1 MSLFWIITTHKL
13 DYWLSIR
20 MDDEFSDLGGEIN
33 RMADIERNYYADLER
48 KVEHRTRQVS
58 ALYEITG
65 TLNRSLNLDR
75 VLPIVVERIN
85 QTFQLDG
92 SEVYLWDSEGTKL
105 IARAAFA
112 SDPSLRNEAERGNRP
127 NSVARRV
134 CDSGEAIIF
143 ADVRSDPRYAEIT
156 GDKCFEDAE
165 FRFLAVLP
173 IKVPGKSLGALSL
186 RGKEARPLG
195 DDDVELLTS
204 MCEHIALAV
213 EKANL
218 FDQLLTRFRHLE
230 ALNTIGAAVSQS
242 LNLDEV
248 LDRAVD
254 KIAKTLAFDAAWIY
268 HFDALDSLSQMK
280 AFYGLGDD
288 MAAGMGPRSADA
300 GINRQVIETG
310 ERVVCEDLDNEQFLR
325 PKPWQRSV
333 RALGFKSVA
342 AFPVKTKEQ
351 IIGALHVANRTK
363 RRFGAEDLQLI
374 ESIAQQIG
382 VATENAVLFAEIK
395 RKTQELAK
403 TNQELLEATQAKSEF
418 IAAMSHELRTPLN
431 VVIGS
436 SDLLRDGFFG
446 ELTDG
451 QKEATNKISR
461 NARVL
466 LKMIND
472 VLTIS
477 RFDAKRM
484 SVDISTVAVDE
495 ILEQARELVEQ
506 INRDNRLEVR
516 WNVEPGIPPLTTD
529 ALKIEE
535 ILQNLISNAFKF
547 TPSGHVEIQVNYRPE
562 KDRVEFSV
570 ADTGIGI
577 PEKDLGRIFNA
588 FEQLDDAHTGHF
600 SGVGLGLNIVRRYL
614 DLLDG
619 EISVESK
626 PGAGAKFTFSVPRTL

>member
-1 MSLFWIITTHKL
+1 MRTG
-13 DYWLSIR
+13 
-20 MDDEFSDLGGEIN
+20 DEFSGLGGETN
-33 RMADIERNYYADLER
+33 RMTDIEKNYYSDLER
-48 KVEHRTRQVS
+48 KVDQRTRQVS

-65 TLNRSLNLDR
+65 TLNRSLDLDR
-75 VLPIVVERIN
+75 VLPGVVERIN
-85 QTFQLDG
+85 QIFQFDG
-92 SEVYLWDSEGTKL
+92 SEVYLWDSERNHL
-105 IARAAFA
+105 IARAAFT
-112 SDPSLRNEAERGNRP
+112 SDSSLRRQGQGSERTSN
-127 NSVARRV
+127 VARQV
-134 CDSGEAIIF
+134 CDSGQAVVF
-143 ADVRSDPRYAEIT
+143 DDVKGDPRYAEIT
-156 GDKCFEDAE
+156 GDNCFEDAE

-173 IKVPGKSLGALSL
+173 IKVPGKNLGALRL
-186 RGKEARPLG
+186 RGKESRTLG

-218 FDQLLTRFRHLE
+218 FDQLMTRFRHLE

-254 KIAKTLAFDAAWIY
+254 KIAKTLAFDAVWIY
-268 HFDALDSLSQMK
+268 HFDAVDSLSQMK

-310 ERVVCEDLDNEQFLR
+310 ERVVCEDLEGEQFLR
-325 PKPWQRSV
+325 PKSWQGSV

-342 AFPVKTKEQ
+342 AFPVKTKEHV
-351 IIGALHVANRTK
+351 IGALHIANRSR

-382 VATENAVLFAEIK
+382 VATENALLFAEIK

-446 ELTDG
+446 TLTDG

-484 SVDISTVAVDE
+484 SVDISTVAVE
-495 ILEQARELVEQ
+495 AILEQARELVEQ

-516 WNVEPGIPPLTTD
+516 WKVEPGIPPLTTD

-547 TPSGHVEIQVNYRPE
+547 TPSGFVEIQVNHRPE

-570 ADTGIGI
+570 ADSGIGI
-577 PEKDLGRIFNA
+577 PEEDIGRIFNA
-588 FEQLDDAHTGHF
+588 FEQLNDAHTGHF

-614 DLLDG
+614 ELLDG
-619 EISVESK
+619 DISVESK
-626 PGAGAKFTFSVPRTL
+626 PGAGAKFTFSIPRTL